1 MLAAC
6 GGGDDDS
13 AATNAAAPS
22 GNQAPQIS
30 GSPASTMV
38 LQDTAFSFKPEAQD
52 PDGDVLTFRINQRP
66 TWATFSAATGQLQG
80 TPRAADLGAYGNIVI
95 SVTDGEAESS
105 LDPFNIT
112 VTPVTNGAAT
122 LSWQP
127 PTQNTDGTP
136 LTDLAGF
143 KIYWGTAPG
152 EYPHSLT
159 VENPG
164 ITAYVVENLVPATYY
179 FVATALNTGGAES
192 EASNMATG
200 NVL

>member
-1 MLAAC
+1 
-6 GGGDDDS
+6 
-13 AATNAAAPS
+13 
-22 GNQAPQIS
+22 
-30 GSPASTMV
+30 
-38 LQDTAFSFKPEAQD
+38 
-52 PDGDVLTFRINQRP
+52 
-66 TWATFSAATGQLQG
+66 
-80 TPRAADLGAYGNIVI
+80 
-95 SVTDGEAESS
+95 

-143 KIYWGTAPG
+143 KIYWGTTPG